1 MRLVTLRHN
10 GAERVAVLV
19 GEDYALLD
27 PSAGDMVSLVS
38 AAEHREE
45 VLKEARLNGERISVA
60 DADLTAPIRRFGR
73 DVLCTGWNYWDHF
86 EESRGKRDGQD
97 VDRPSAPTFFTKA
110 PGVVI
115 GPNDPIAFD
124 ERISAKWDY
133 EAEVAVIIGRQ
144 GRSIPRARA
153 MDYVFGFCLAND
165 VSQRDLQRRHGG
177 QWLKGKSIDATMPL
191 GPAIVTP
198 DELDVP
204 SIRLQL
210 ELNGRIMQ
218 DARLAQMAFPVDELI
233 AELSF
238 GMTLYPGDVLLTG
251 TPAGIGNAREPQVFL
266 KHGDEVAV
274 LGTGLGELRNRVTRT
289 DLAGETDIR
298 IA

>member
-19 GEDYALLD
+19 GEDYALLN